1 LKMITNNYIILAPQG
16 MHARPATALIKLAK
30 GFKSAISIK
39 KGDKTIKLNSMLH
52 LLSLNIKGGETV
64 TVTTE
69 GEDQT
74 EAAEAIRQFFNEQ
87 LKDL

>member
-1 LKMITNNYIILAPQG
+1 MITNNYIILAPQG
-16 MHARPATALIKLAK
+16 MHARPATALIKLVK
-30 GFKSAISIK
+30 GFKAAITLT
-39 KGDKTIKLNSMLH
+39 KGDKIVKLNSMLG

-64 TVTTE
+64 TVTIA

-74 EAAEAIRQFFNEQ
+74 EAEAAINQFFNEQ

>member
-1 LKMITNNYIILAPQG
+1 MITNNYIILAPQG

-30 GFKSAISIK
+30 GFKSAITLT
-39 KGDKTIKLNSMLH
+39 KGDKTVKLNSMLG

-64 TVTTE
+64 TVIID

-74 EAAEAIRQFFNEQ
+74 EAEAAINQFFNEQ

>member
-1 LKMITNNYIILAPQG
+1 MITNNYIILAPQG

-30 GFKSAISIK
+30 GFKSTISIK
-39 KGDKTIKLNSMLH
+39 KSDKAVKLNSMLG

-64 TVTTE
+64 TVTID
-69 GEDQT
+69 GEDQ
-74 EAAEAIRQFFNEQ
+74 ADAETAINQFFNEQ

>member
-1 LKMITNNYIILAPQG
+1 MITKNYIILAPQG
-16 MHARPATALIKLAK
+16 MHARPATALIKLVK
-30 GFKSAISIK
+30 GFKSTISIK
-39 KGDKTIKLNSMLH
+39 KGDKTVKLNSMLS

-64 TVTTE
+64 TVTID

-74 EAAEAIRQFFNEQ
+74 GAETAINQFFNEQ

>member
-1 LKMITNNYIILAPQG
+1 MITNNYTILAPQG
-16 MHARPATALIKLAK
+16 IHARPATMLIKLAK

-39 KGDKTIKLNSMLH
+39 KDGKTVKLNSMLG

-64 TVTTE
+64 AVMIE
-69 GEDQT
+69 GEDQV
-74 EAAEAIRQFFNEQ
+74 EAERAVNQFFNDY